1 MKDPRP
7 ALRRLLPALAL
18 ALLTACT
25 PRGAITVVPP
35 DSVPGPIVPLFV
47 GTTRQLDVGGVYGP
61 ERSETLNLARYDIAI
76 PPDRD
81 LGEITYPKP
90 NRPNVST
97 DFLTTQQL
105 IYASDSAFRSDLRGA
120 MAANGRDAVIFVH
133 GFNNTFTEGLYRIA
147 QLRHDLQVPGVAVHY
162 SWASAARRTPDR
174 LPIRSRLP
182 KRATIAAN
190 SCGVK
195 SGHSVSVNSYSA

>member
-1 MKDPRP
+1 MAASGPKTCN
-7 ALRRLLPALAL
+7 LPAMTSPSR
-18 ALLTACT
+18 LT
-25 PRGAITVVPP
+25 
-35 DSVPGPIVPLFV
+35 
-47 GTTRQLDVGGVYGP
+47 
-61 ERSETLNLARYDIAI
+61 
-76 PPDRD
+76 RD

-147 QLRHDLQVPGVAVHY
+147 QLRQR
-162 SWASAARRTPDR
+162 SASPRRGGALFMALCRGTAW
-174 LPIRSRLP
+174 LCL
-182 KRATIAAN
+182 
-190 SCGVK
+190 
-195 SGHSVSVNSYSA
+195 